1 MRFFLLELRHRNL
14 KLYAYTAEGSQR
26 EARQE
31 KMHLW

>member
-14 KLYAYTAEGSQR
+14 KLHTYTAKGSQR
-26 EARQE
+26 KVRQE